1 MTIAGRTVKVSR
13 NTAAIKVSCPAT
25 SASNCTG
32 SVVLRTAK
40 AAKLAGRKAILRL
53 GSARYDLAPGTSKVV
68 KVKLANGTKRLAN
81 RKGQLA
87 VRVVATTGAA
97 GQTVTS
103 TRRLTLAIHGA
114 TKKH

>member
-1 MTIAGRTVKVSR
+1 MTIAGRTVKVRR
-13 NTAAIKVSCPAT
+13 NTAAIKISCPAT

-32 SVVLRTAK
+32 SLVLRTAK

-53 GSARYDLAPGTSKVV
+53 GSARYDLAPGTSKTV

-87 VRVVATTGAA
+87 VRAVATTRTS
-97 GQTVTS
+97 GQIATS
-103 TRRLTLAIHGA
+103 TRRLTLTIPTA
-114 TKKH
+114 TKTH